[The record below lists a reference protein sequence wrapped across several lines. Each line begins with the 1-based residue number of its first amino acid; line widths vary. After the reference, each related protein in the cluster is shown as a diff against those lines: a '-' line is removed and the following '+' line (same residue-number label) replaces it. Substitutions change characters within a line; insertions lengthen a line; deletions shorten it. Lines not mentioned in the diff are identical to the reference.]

1 MWNYQSKVNY
11 LCVKLRVHFRV
22 FRKKMQAVVLAVFR
36 AVEHPKAVNKL
47 LIKVTGTHFQYD
59 EFNYDASIYGN
70 ISAGKMYK

>member
-1 MWNYQSKVNY
+1 MLKITFIATISAGKF
-11 LCVKLRVHFRV
+11 RVHFRV
-22 FRKKMQAVVLAVFR
+22 ISKKNAGSGSGSFQGRLWR
-36 AVEHPKAVNKL
+36 WTPL